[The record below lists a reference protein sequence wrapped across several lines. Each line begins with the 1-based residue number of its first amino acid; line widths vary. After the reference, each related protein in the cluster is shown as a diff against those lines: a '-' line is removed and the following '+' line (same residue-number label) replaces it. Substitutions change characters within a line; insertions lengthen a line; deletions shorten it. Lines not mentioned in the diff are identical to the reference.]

1 MENTVPSLENH
12 DKSQK
17 WFFFVIGILLGFVFG
32 ISTYFMDKYIF
43 NEKIHFSSTIDK
55 LYRPLQKNHTYSDA
69 PLQSA
74 ENVVVEDS
82 GIMEQLV
89 ETDSLTE
96 EDSLSIENSAD
107 IESEEIEDDVEF
119 MLPEEKVQIKKEEV
133 EIVTDVLLIEQRMSV
148 QYISEGQDSVKA
160 AKDFFMVQQWSSPIR
175 NRHTYQLKNKTLKL
189 KGVDI
194 SRVSIVNYEGDYYLL
209 YNESISFFLSKT
221 NFSSS
226 TPVVLPTFLLFSSY
240 SSYSLS
246 STRYNV

>member
-17 WFFFVIGILLGFVFG
+17 WFFFVIGILLGFVLG

-55 LYRPLQKNHTYSDA
+55 LYKPLQKNHTYSENH
-69 PLQSA
+69 PQSE
-74 ENVVVEDS
+74 ENIVTEDS
-82 GIMEQLV
+82 EIMEQLI
-89 ETDSLTE
+89 ETDSLAV
-96 EDSLSIENSAD
+96 EDSLSIENLAD
-107 IESEEIEDDVEF
+107 MESEEIEDDVEF
-119 MLPEEKVQIKKEEV
+119 MLPEEKTEIKKEEV

-209 YNESISFFLSKT
+209 YNESF
-221 NFSSS
+221 
-226 TPVVLPTFLLFSSY
+226 
-240 SSYSLS
+240 YSLRPNIKFEKLTEVS
-246 STRYNV
+246 ISNE

>member
-1 MENTVPSLENH
+1 
-12 DKSQK
+12 
-17 WFFFVIGILLGFVFG
+17 
-32 ISTYFMDKYIF
+32 
-43 NEKIHFSSTIDK
+43 
-55 LYRPLQKNHTYSDA
+55 
-69 PLQSA
+69 
-74 ENVVVEDS
+74 
-82 GIMEQLV
+82 MEQLV

-107 IESEEIEDDVEF
+107 IESEEIDDDVEF

-133 EIVTDVLLIEQRMSV
+133 EIVTDVLLIEQRMTV

-209 YNESISFFLSKT
+209 YNESF
-221 NFSSS
+221 
-226 TPVVLPTFLLFSSY
+226 
-240 SSYSLS
+240 YSLRQNTKFEKLTEVTIS
-246 STRYNV
+246 NE

>member
-1 MENTVPSLENH
+1 MENAVPSSENP
-12 DKSQK
+12 DKSKK
-17 WFFFVIGILLGFVFG
+17 WFFFVIGILLGFVLG

-107 IESEEIEDDVEF
+107 MESEEIEDDVEF

-160 AKDFFMVQQWSSPIR
+160 GKGDFFMVQQWSSPIR

-209 YNESISFFLSKT
+209 YNESF
-221 NFSSS
+221 
-226 TPVVLPTFLLFSSY
+226 
-240 SSYSLS
+240 YSLRPNIKFEKLTEVS
-246 STRYNV
+246 ISNE

>member
-1 MENTVPSLENH
+1 MENTVPSIENH

-17 WFFFVIGILLGFVFG
+17 WFFFVIGILLGFVLG

-107 IESEEIEDDVEF
+107 IESEEIDDDVEF

-133 EIVTDVLLIEQRMSV
+133 EIVTDVLLIEQRMTV

-209 YNESISFFLSKT
+209 YNESF
-221 NFSSS
+221 
-226 TPVVLPTFLLFSSY
+226 
-240 SSYSLS
+240 YSLRS
-246 STRYNV
+246 NTKFEKLTEVTISNE